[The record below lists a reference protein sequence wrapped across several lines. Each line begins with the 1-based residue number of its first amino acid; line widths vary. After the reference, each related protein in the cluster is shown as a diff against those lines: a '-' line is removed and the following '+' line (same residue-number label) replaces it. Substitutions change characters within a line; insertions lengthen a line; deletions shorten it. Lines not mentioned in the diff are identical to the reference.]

1 MRTSFS
7 LRATIL
13 TLLILV
19 VGVISETYA
28 HEDGTVR
35 PGKDHTMNVMAD
47 VTPANR
53 GDTLP
58 LCLAPFMQTIGRPEW
73 SMTRLEGVMG
83 HAFQFQ
89 MKEGG
94 EHVMHDAIDWG
105 VALDALPQIAQFRAF
120 SATKRDT
127 DIDLPALKREA
138 RDAVRAG
145 LLKGQ
150 PALVWQP
157 MSVEMKANHHHGY
170 CWGLIVG
177 YNEAEETYTIRH
189 PYVSDTYTIKYDDF
203 GGADGA
209 EWFNVKVFEEQT
221 TVDEKTTHLT
231 ALRNAIA
238 FANGT
243 RFAPDKRQKDRPIG
257 FAAYELWRA
266 AFKSEDIPLEPSR
279 HHAETVKGRR
289 LSPLPTCGRSLQFSP
304 KPRSRSKQPPR
315 TTTRS
320 WSRSTRFTTCAPR
333 RRKRKPGPPK
343 AAPKLKGSSPTR
355 RSSKAHRRRAD
366 LGKGCDRPDRG
377 CAEEIGS
384 KLTGSTCR
392 VTAAVTLPCLG

>member
-19 VGVISETYA
+19 VGVIGETYA

-35 PGKDHTMNVMAD
+35 PGKDHTMNVMVD

-289 LSPLPTCGRSLQFSP
+289 LSAAAYLREIVTIFPEAKKPLEAAAAHYDQELESLNPLYDLCAAAKEAEAWSP
-304 KPRSRSKQPPR
+304 KGRAEAQRLI
-315 TTTRS
+315 
-320 WSRSTRFTTCAPR
+320 AD
-333 RRKRKPGPPK
+333 
-343 AAPKLKGSSPTR
+343 APKLKGSSPTR
-355 RSSKAHRRRAD
+355 
-366 LGKGCDRPDRG
+366 
-377 CAEEIGS
+377 
-384 KLTGSTCR
+384 
-392 VTAAVTLPCLG
+392 